1 MIFLPGSE
9 YVVVVILSVL
19 ALAGCLLLSVL
30 VGAGAFRLSQ
40 EIISKT
46 EAYKRMERG
55 EMNADRWWFEFRSW
69 AGAAMF
75 GSFVVFVY
83 VALGPTF
90 TLIKLILK
98 GGC

>member
-1 MIFLPGSE
+1 MFLPGSE
-9 YVVVVILSVL
+9 YVVVLVLSVL

-40 EIISKT
+40 EIVRKT
-46 EAYKRMERG
+46 EAYKRLQRG
-55 EMNADRWWFEFRSW
+55 EMNADRWWFNFKAW
-69 AGAAMF
+69 AGTAMF

-83 VALGPTF
+83 VALGPTVA
-90 TLIKLILK
+90 LIKLIFK